1 MAVENYLTDEQL
13 TDYIKGNNITDVNYT
28 VSKMMTT
35 NTNCIEGLPY
45 QFMDTVDRR
54 IPNTKGWTTGAG
66 VGRKYGERL
75 IA

>member
-35 NTNCIEGLPY
+35 NTNGIEGLPY

-54 IPNTKGWTTGAG
+54 IPNTKGWNLDNFE
-66 VGRKYGERL
+66 VVME
-75 IA
+75 